1 MQNLDYSQVHISH
14 SRSPATMQ
22 LLGKA
27 CVYPLGGPPRGETP
41 ANELEP
47 LRNILMVL
55 IKNSR

>member
-1 MQNLDYSQVHISH
+1 
-14 SRSPATMQ
+14 MQ